1 MTHPEAQQ
9 AAREIL
15 RDTNIRMGRGE
26 SAASAQDDEIISAWI
41 AIIERH
47 YKPVIAGIAKD
58 YNDAL
63 FHFQAERRKF
73 TARLKKLEA
82 TTRAAD
88 ELAANHKHTEE
99 CLRYAAQTGKAYCI
113 QSCGESHLAALR
125 KYEESKDG

>member
-63 FHFQAERRKF
+63 FHFAKMTFSLFLTISR
-73 TARLKKLEA
+73 
-82 TTRAAD
+82 
-88 ELAANHKHTEE
+88 
-99 CLRYAAQTGKAYCI
+99 
-113 QSCGESHLAALR
+113 
-125 KYEESKDG
+125 